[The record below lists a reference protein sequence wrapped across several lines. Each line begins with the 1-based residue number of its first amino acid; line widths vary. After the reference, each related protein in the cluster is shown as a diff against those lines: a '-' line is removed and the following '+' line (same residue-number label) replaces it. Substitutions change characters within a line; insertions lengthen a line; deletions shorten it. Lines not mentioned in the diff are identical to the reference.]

1 MITHSLALQ
10 NRRLPHNLIGIMY
23 RFLKHSIAWFLVQ
36 SMKLQGKTQ
45 SAELSSDSQA
55 KAIEDELLQ
64 DPPKGNL
71 DKMRVLRSRLKRL
84 SSKVPDRVLGSST
97 GVMQTPAGGP
107 EGPDQ
112 QPVGSSSLSCRAVFP
127 FTLQLRTV

>member
-1 MITHSLALQ
+1 MQT
-10 NRRLPHNLIGIMY
+10 
-23 RFLKHSIAWFLVQ
+23 
-36 SMKLQGKTQ
+36 MKPQGKAHST
-45 SAELSSDSQA
+45 ELSSDSQA

-97 GVMQTPAGGP
+97 GVKQTPAGGP
-107 EGPDQ
+107 EGPDLQ
-112 QPVGSSSLSCRAVFP
+112 QVGSSPLSCRAVFP